1 MANPKRNSFGTRLL
15 MNFLP
20 KHFKFWNLRRNFRG
34 RSKYLHK
41 YEKKKGREERT
52 PSKILAFSQR
62 AMQSWCWK
70 SRQGQDALY
79 KRLRPGKRIRTK
91 SHFQAWKRTEFYC
104 ERWQAF
110 GFCNDDFCNKA
121 EGKKGDFCRFSMT
134 LRTVISVVVQI
145 QKVTFCK
152 KRWLFCIYRISQ
164 FDGHSTQCS
173 QLTIMAVFAR
183 LRKLQCF

>member
-1 MANPKRNSFGTRLL
+1 
-15 MNFLP
+15 
-20 KHFKFWNLRRNFRG
+20 
-34 RSKYLHK
+34 
-41 YEKKKGREERT
+41 
-52 PSKILAFSQR
+52 
-62 AMQSWCWK
+62 MQSWCWK

-152 KRWLFCIYRISQ
+152 KAPTFLHLSDIPIWWAFYSMLTTDNKGSVRATEKVAMFLISGILYGRQ
-164 FDGHSTQCS
+164 RVKLSMFQNCYN
-173 QLTIMAVFAR
+173 MFAQNSPLQPPGR
-183 LRKLQCF
+183 LV